1 MSFAVEWTNYALKN
15 LDEFELFLQKRI
27 VRKVEEFANS
37 GVFHGIK
44 RVQGYEKMYR
54 LRAGDYRVIFE
65 LNNNLIVILKI
76 GHRKNIY

>member
-1 MSFAVEWTNYALKN
+1 MNFRLSWREGALHDLEK
-15 LDEFELFLQKRI
+15 LELLLRKRI
-27 VRKVEEFANS
+27 IKKVISFANS
-37 GVFHGIK
+37 GVFHGVK

-65 LNNNLIVILKI
+65 LNKNLLIISKI